1 MHVRLKKKYGQN
13 FLKDKN
19 ILQKIFK
26 LIKSENLNILEVGP
40 GSGNLTEFILKT
52 NPFKLTLIEIDGDL
66 IPNLKL
72 RFFESNNL
80 FIYNLD
86 ILKSDELLDVNYDLI
101 ISNLPYNISSQVL
114 VKFCLLQNA
123 PNRMILMFQK
133 EFANKLLEQ
142 NLNSLNSL
150 VKCFYSIEKKFD
162 ISKNSFYPIPK
173 VDSTIVEFTKLKKNY
188 IEKEHIQKYI
198 IFKRKIFNKK
208 RKSISSILKLKKLD
222 FSENYLRRRA
232 ESFSLEEFIDLF
244 LLTNS

>member
-40 GSGNLTEFILKT
+40 GSGNLTEFILKI

-66 IPNLKL
+66 IPNLKR

-188 IEKEHIQKYI
+188 IEKEDIQKYI

-222 FSENYLRRRA
+222 FSENYLKRRA